1 LQPCK
6 LPRSLLSGGREFEG
20 KMRDL
25 NDRLEKQRVRQRN
38 VRARNKELRRPGRDD
53 IARMLL
59 HIALEEN
66 LRRGDLTEL
75 DRLQDGLTAALTRQ
89 GFDRQQSDRAFED
102 LVDKYKSGWTFQR
115 KVHLATSAD
124 ER

>member
-1 LQPCK
+1 
-6 LPRSLLSGGREFEG
+6 
-20 KMRDL
+20 MRDQS
-25 NDRLEKQRVRQRN
+25 DRLEKQRVRQRN
-38 VRARNKELRRPGRDD
+38 VRERNKKLRRPGRDD

-66 LRRGDLTEL
+66 LRRGDLSEL
-75 DRLQDGLTAALTRQ
+75 NRLQDGLTAALVRQ
-89 GFDRQQSDRAFED
+89 GFDRQQSDRAFEE

-115 KVHLATSAD
+115 KVHLATRSD